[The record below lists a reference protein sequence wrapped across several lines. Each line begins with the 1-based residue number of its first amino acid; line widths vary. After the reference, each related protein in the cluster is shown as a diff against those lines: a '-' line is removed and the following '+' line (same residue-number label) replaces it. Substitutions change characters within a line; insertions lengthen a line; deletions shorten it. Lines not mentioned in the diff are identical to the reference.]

1 MLTKIFIKNFTLI
14 DKVELD
20 LLSGFTTVTGD
31 TGSGKSI
38 LLNALSLVIG
48 KRGSQTLLKNPDIK
62 CVIEAEFNLS
72 NFNIKK
78 FFDDNN
84 LDYFN
89 QTIIRREILPNGK
102 SRSFVNDTPVNLDVL
117 KKIGESL
124 IDIHTQHQSL
134 FNSNNSFFF
143 NLIDSLAEQQ
153 KIVINFNYELNKYKE
168 LQIQLEK
175 LKRLN
180 TSLNNDSDYFS
191 FLFNELE
198 DANLVPGEQDDLE
211 SKLNLYKNSEQI
223 KSYNSQIEHIL
234 YSSDGSLE
242 EKVFSLN
249 SILNDLSKITN
260 QYDPLKN
267 RLNSILIEL
276 NDIQSDL
283 NNSNFD
289 FSDNSFEI
297 KNIENRINLIY
308 SLQKKHNLSSVEDLI
323 EKKKKLKNKL
333 DDSSNLEADI
343 KDFELQ
349 IETKKSF
356 LEELS
361 KKISGSRKK
370 ILPLLK
376 SDLESL
382 LGNLG
387 MKNSSFNFILSKSKE
402 FNRFGFDDIEV
413 LFSANKGITHSP
425 LFKIASGGEL
435 SRILLTIKY
444 IMSKNLSLP
453 TMIFDEIDTGV
464 SGEMSNA
471 MANMMLKMSDKM
483 QIVAITHLP
492 QVAAKGTQQLKV
504 YKTNYLNT
512 TNTDV
517 KLLSS
522 GERVDEIAKML
533 SGDEISDSAL
543 NHAKELLN

>member
-1 MLTKIFIKNFTLI
+1 VLTKIFIKNFTLI

-48 KRGSQTLLKNPDIK
+48 KRGSQSLLKNPDIK

-211 SKLNLYKNSEQI
+211 SKLKLYKNSEQI
-223 KSYNSQIEHIL
+223 KSYNYQIEHIL

-267 RLNSILIEL
+267 RLDSILIEL

-308 SLQKKHNLSSVEDLI
+308 SLQKKHNLSSIEDLI

-361 KKISGSRKK
+361 KKISISRKK

-376 SDLESL
+376 SELESL
-382 LGNLG
+382 LVNLG

-435 SRILLTIKY
+435 SRILLSIKY

>member
-48 KRGSQTLLKNPDIK
+48 KRGSQSLLKNPDIK

-211 SKLNLYKNSEQI
+211 SKLKLYKNSEQI

-349 IETKKSF
+349 IATKKSF

-361 KKISGSRKK
+361 KKISISRKK

-382 LGNLG
+382 LVNLG

-435 SRILLTIKY
+435 SRILLSIKY

>member
-48 KRGSQTLLKNPDIK
+48 KRGSQSLLKNPDIK

-211 SKLNLYKNSEQI
+211 SKLKLYKNSEQI

-297 KNIENRINLIY
+297 KNIEDRINLIY

-349 IETKKSF
+349 IATKKSF

-361 KKISGSRKK
+361 KKISISRKK

-435 SRILLTIKY
+435 SRILLSIKY

-543 NHAKELLN
+543 NNAKELLN

>member
-48 KRGSQTLLKNPDIK
+48 KRGSQSLLKNPDIK

-211 SKLNLYKNSEQI
+211 SKLKLYKNSEQI

-297 KNIENRINLIY
+297 KNIEDRINLIY

-343 KDFELQ
+343 KDFEFK

-361 KKISGSRKK
+361 KKISVSRKK

-435 SRILLTIKY
+435 SRILLSIKY

>member
-48 KRGSQTLLKNPDIK
+48 KRGSQSLLKNPDIK

-211 SKLNLYKNSEQI
+211 SKLKLYKNSEQI

-361 KKISGSRKK
+361 KKISVSRKK

-435 SRILLTIKY
+435 SRILLSIKY

-543 NHAKELLN
+543 NNAKELLN

>member
-48 KRGSQTLLKNPDIK
+48 KRGSQSLLKNPDIK

-117 KKIGESL
+117 KKIGEAL

-211 SKLNLYKNSEQI
+211 SKLKLYKNSEQI

-297 KNIENRINLIY
+297 KNIEDRINLIY

-349 IETKKSF
+349 IATKKSF

-361 KKISGSRKK
+361 KKISISRKK
-370 ILPLLK
+370 ILPHLK

-382 LGNLG
+382 LVNLG

-435 SRILLTIKY
+435 SRILLSIKY

>member
-20 LLSGFTTVTGD
+20 LFSGFTTVTGD

-48 KRGSQTLLKNPDIK
+48 KRGSQNLLKNPDIK

-72 NFNIKK
+72 NYNIKK

-102 SRSFVNDTPVNLDVL
+102 SRSFVNDTPVNLDIL

-211 SKLNLYKNSEQI
+211 SKLKLYKNSEQI

-234 YSSDGSLE
+234 YSSDGNLE

-297 KNIENRINLIY
+297 KNIEDRINLIY

-333 DDSSNLEADI
+333 DDSSNLETDI

-361 KKISGSRKK
+361 KKISISRKK

-425 LFKIASGGEL
+425 LFKVASGGEL
-435 SRILLTIKY
+435 SRILLSIKY
-444 IMSKNLSLP
+444 IMSKNLNLP

>member
-48 KRGSQTLLKNPDIK
+48 KRGSQSLLKNPDVK

-211 SKLNLYKNSEQI
+211 SKLKLYKNSEQI

-297 KNIENRINLIY
+297 KNIEDRINLIY

-333 DDSSNLEADI
+333 DDSSNLETDI

-349 IETKKSF
+349 IQTKKSF

-361 KKISGSRKK
+361 KKISISRKK

-435 SRILLTIKY
+435 SRILLSIKY
-444 IMSKNLSLP
+444 IMSKNLNLP

-504 YKTNYLNT
+504 YKMNYLNT

>member
-1 MLTKIFIKNFTLI
+1 
-14 DKVELD
+14 
-20 LLSGFTTVTGD
+20 
-31 TGSGKSI
+31 
-38 LLNALSLVIG
+38 
-48 KRGSQTLLKNPDIK
+48 
-62 CVIEAEFNLS
+62 
-72 NFNIKK
+72 
-78 FFDDNN
+78 
-84 LDYFN
+84 
-89 QTIIRREILPNGK
+89 
-102 SRSFVNDTPVNLDVL
+102 
-117 KKIGESL
+117 
-124 IDIHTQHQSL
+124 
-134 FNSNNSFFF
+134 
-143 NLIDSLAEQQ
+143 
-153 KIVINFNYELNKYKE
+153 
-168 LQIQLEK
+168 
-175 LKRLN
+175 
-180 TSLNNDSDYFS
+180 
-191 FLFNELE
+191 
-198 DANLVPGEQDDLE
+198 
-211 SKLNLYKNSEQI
+211 
-223 KSYNSQIEHIL
+223 
-234 YSSDGSLE
+234 
-242 EKVFSLN
+242 
-249 SILNDLSKITN
+249 LSKITN

-297 KNIENRINLIY
+297 KNIEDRINLIY

-333 DDSSNLEADI
+333 DDSSNLETDI

-361 KKISGSRKK
+361 KKISISRKK

-425 LFKIASGGEL
+425 LFKVASGGEL
-435 SRILLTIKY
+435 SRILLSIKY
-444 IMSKNLSLP
+444 IMSKNLNLP

>member
-48 KRGSQTLLKNPDIK
+48 KRGSQNLLKNPDIK

-78 FFDDNN
+78 IFDDNN

-89 QTIIRREILPNGK
+89 QTIIRREILTNGK

-134 FNSNNSFFF
+134 FNSNNYFFF

-191 FLFNELE
+191 FLLNELE

-211 SKLNLYKNSEQI
+211 SKLKLYKNSEQI

-297 KNIENRINLIY
+297 KNIEDRINLIY

-343 KDFELQ
+343 KDFEFQ

-361 KKISGSRKK
+361 KKISISRKK

-425 LFKIASGGEL
+425 LFKVASGGEL
-435 SRILLTIKY
+435 SRILLSIKY

-517 KLLSS
+517 KFLSS
-522 GERVDEIAKML
+522 GERIDEIAKML

>member
-211 SKLNLYKNSEQI
+211 SKLKLYKNSEQI

-349 IETKKSF
+349 IESKKSF

-361 KKISGSRKK
+361 KKISISRKK

-382 LGNLG
+382 LVNLG

-435 SRILLTIKY
+435 SRILLSIKY

-492 QVAAKGTQQLKV
+492 QVAAKGTKQLKV

-522 GERVDEIAKML
+522 AERVDEIAKML
-533 SGDEISDSAL
+533 SGDEVSDSAL

>member
-1 MLTKIFIKNFTLI
+1 VLTKIFIKNFTLI

-62 CVIEAEFNLS
+62 CVIEAEFNLL

-153 KIVINFNYELNKYKE
+153 KIVINFNYELKKYKE

-211 SKLNLYKNSEQI
+211 SKLKLYKNSEQI

-349 IETKKSF
+349 IESKKSF

-361 KKISGSRKK
+361 KKISISRKK

-382 LGNLG
+382 LVNLG

-435 SRILLTIKY
+435 SRILLSIKY

>member
-1 MLTKIFIKNFTLI
+1 MLTKIYIKNFTLI

-48 KRGSQTLLKNPDIK
+48 KRGSQNLLKKPDIK

-117 KKIGESL
+117 KKIGELL

-211 SKLNLYKNSEQI
+211 SKLKLYKNSEQI

-297 KNIENRINLIY
+297 KNIEDRINLIY

-361 KKISGSRKK
+361 KKISISRKK

-382 LGNLG
+382 LVNLG

-435 SRILLTIKY
+435 SRILLSIKY

>member
-48 KRGSQTLLKNPDIK
+48 KRGSQSLLKNPDIK

-211 SKLNLYKNSEQI
+211 SKLKLYKNSEQI

-361 KKISGSRKK
+361 KKISISRKK

-382 LGNLG
+382 LVNLG

-435 SRILLTIKY
+435 SRILLSIKY

-492 QVAAKGTQQLKV
+492 QVAAKGTKQLKV

-522 GERVDEIAKML
+522 AERVDEIAKML

>member
-48 KRGSQTLLKNPDIK
+48 KRGSQSLLKNPDVK

-211 SKLNLYKNSEQI
+211 SKLKLYKNSEQI

-297 KNIENRINLIY
+297 KNIEDRINLIY

-435 SRILLTIKY
+435 SRILLSIKY
-444 IMSKNLSLP
+444 IMSKNLNLP

-504 YKTNYLNT
+504 YKMNYLNT

-522 GERVDEIAKML
+522 SERVDEIAKML

>member
-48 KRGSQTLLKNPDIK
+48 KRGSQSLLKNPDIK

-211 SKLNLYKNSEQI
+211 SKLKLYKNSEQI

-297 KNIENRINLIY
+297 KNIEDRINLIY

-361 KKISGSRKK
+361 KKISVSRKK

-435 SRILLTIKY
+435 SRILLSIKY

>member
-48 KRGSQTLLKNPDIK
+48 KRGSQSLLKNPDIK

-72 NFNIKK
+72 NYNIKK

-211 SKLNLYKNSEQI
+211 SKLKLYKNSEQI

-297 KNIENRINLIY
+297 KNIEDRINLIY

-361 KKISGSRKK
+361 KKISISRKK

-382 LGNLG
+382 LVNLG

-435 SRILLTIKY
+435 SRILLSIKY

-504 YKTNYLNT
+504 YKMNYLNT

>member
-48 KRGSQTLLKNPDIK
+48 KRGSQSLLKNPDIK

-211 SKLNLYKNSEQI
+211 SKLKLYKNSEQI

-297 KNIENRINLIY
+297 KNIEDRINLIY

-361 KKISGSRKK
+361 KKISISRKK

-382 LGNLG
+382 LVNLG

-435 SRILLTIKY
+435 SRILLSIKY

>member
-48 KRGSQTLLKNPDIK
+48 KRGSQNLLKNPDIK

-78 FFDDNN
+78 IFDDNN

-211 SKLNLYKNSEQI
+211 SKLKLYKNSEQI

-361 KKISGSRKK
+361 KKISISRKK

-382 LGNLG
+382 LVNLG

-435 SRILLTIKY
+435 SRILLSIKY

-517 KLLSS
+517 KLLSY

>member
-20 LLSGFTTVTGD
+20 LFSGFTTVTGD

-48 KRGSQTLLKNPDIK
+48 KRGSQNLLKNPDIK

-72 NFNIKK
+72 NYNIKK

-102 SRSFVNDTPVNLDVL
+102 SRSFVNDTPVNLDIL

-175 LKRLN
+175 LERLN

-211 SKLNLYKNSEQI
+211 SKLKLYKNSEQI

-242 EKVFSLN
+242 EKVLSLN

-297 KNIENRINLIY
+297 KNIEDRINLIY

-333 DDSSNLEADI
+333 DDSSNLETDI

-361 KKISGSRKK
+361 KKISISRKK

-425 LFKIASGGEL
+425 LFKVASGGEL
-435 SRILLTIKY
+435 SRILLSIKY
-444 IMSKNLSLP
+444 IMSKNLNLP

>member
-48 KRGSQTLLKNPDIK
+48 KRGSQSLLKNPDIK

-153 KIVINFNYELNKYKE
+153 KIVINFNYELKKYKE

-211 SKLNLYKNSEQI
+211 SKLKLYKNSEQI

-297 KNIENRINLIY
+297 KNIEDRINLIY

-361 KKISGSRKK
+361 KKISVSRKK

-435 SRILLTIKY
+435 SRILLSIKY

>member
-20 LLSGFTTVTGD
+20 LFSGFTTVTGD

-48 KRGSQTLLKNPDIK
+48 KRGSQNLLKKPDIK

-72 NFNIKK
+72 NYNIKK

-102 SRSFVNDTPVNLDVL
+102 SRSFVNDTPVNLDIL

-211 SKLNLYKNSEQI
+211 SKLKLYKNSEQI

-234 YSSDGSLE
+234 YSSDGNLE

-297 KNIENRINLIY
+297 KNIEDRINLIY
-308 SLQKKHNLSSVEDLI
+308 SLQKKHNLYSVEDLI

-333 DDSSNLEADI
+333 DDSSNLETDI

-361 KKISGSRKK
+361 KKISISRKK

-425 LFKIASGGEL
+425 LFKVASGGEL
-435 SRILLTIKY
+435 SRILLSIKY
-444 IMSKNLSLP
+444 IMSKNLNLP

>member
-48 KRGSQTLLKNPDIK
+48 KRGSQSLLKNPDIK

-211 SKLNLYKNSEQI
+211 SKLKLYKNSEQI

-297 KNIENRINLIY
+297 KNIEDRINLIY

-349 IETKKSF
+349 IATKKSF

-361 KKISGSRKK
+361 KKISISRKK

-382 LGNLG
+382 LVNLG

-435 SRILLTIKY
+435 SRILLSIKY

>member
-48 KRGSQTLLKNPDIK
+48 KRGSQNLLKNPDIK

-211 SKLNLYKNSEQI
+211 SKLKLYKNSEQI

-361 KKISGSRKK
+361 KKISISRKK

-435 SRILLTIKY
+435 SRILLSIKY

>member
-14 DKVELD
+14 DKVKLD

-211 SKLNLYKNSEQI
+211 SKLKLYKNSEQI

-361 KKISGSRKK
+361 KKISISRKK

-382 LGNLG
+382 LVNLG

-435 SRILLTIKY
+435 SRILLSIKY

-522 GERVDEIAKML
+522 AERVDEIAKML

>member
-48 KRGSQTLLKNPDIK
+48 KRGSQSLLKNPDIK

-175 LKRLN
+175 LRRLN

-198 DANLVPGEQDDLE
+198 EANLVPGEQYDLE
-211 SKLNLYKNSEQI
+211 SKLKLYKNSEQI

-297 KNIENRINLIY
+297 KNIEDRINLIY

-435 SRILLTIKY
+435 SRILLSIKY
-444 IMSKNLSLP
+444 IMSKNLNLP

-504 YKTNYLNT
+504 YKMNYLNT

-522 GERVDEIAKML
+522 SERVDEIAKML

>member
-20 LLSGFTTVTGD
+20 LFSGFTTVTGD

-48 KRGSQTLLKNPDIK
+48 KRGSQNLLKNPDIK

-72 NFNIKK
+72 NYNIKK

-102 SRSFVNDTPVNLDVL
+102 SRSFVNDTPVNLDIL

-211 SKLNLYKNSEQI
+211 IKLKLYKNSEQI

-260 QYDPLKN
+260 KYDPLKN

-297 KNIENRINLIY
+297 KNIEDRINLIY

-333 DDSSNLEADI
+333 DDSSNLETDI

-361 KKISGSRKK
+361 KKISISRKK

-425 LFKIASGGEL
+425 LFKVASGGEL
-435 SRILLTIKY
+435 SRILLSIKY
-444 IMSKNLSLP
+444 IMSKNLNLP

>member
-1 MLTKIFIKNFTLI
+1 MLTKIYIKNFTLI

-48 KRGSQTLLKNPDIK
+48 KRGSQSLLKNPDIK

-211 SKLNLYKNSEQI
+211 SKLKLYKNSEQI

-297 KNIENRINLIY
+297 NNIENRINLIY

-361 KKISGSRKK
+361 KKISISRKK

-382 LGNLG
+382 LVNLG

-435 SRILLTIKY
+435 SRILLSIKY

>member
-14 DKVELD
+14 DKVDLD

-48 KRGSQTLLKNPDIK
+48 KRGSQNLLKNPDIK

-78 FFDDNN
+78 IFDDNN

-211 SKLNLYKNSEQI
+211 SKLKLYKNSEQI

-260 QYDPLKN
+260 QFDPLKN

-297 KNIENRINLIY
+297 KNIEKKINLIY

-343 KDFELQ
+343 KEFELK

-361 KKISGSRKK
+361 KKISISRKK

-425 LFKIASGGEL
+425 LFKVASGGEL
-435 SRILLTIKY
+435 SRILLSIKY

>member
-48 KRGSQTLLKNPDIK
+48 KRGSQSLLKNPDIK
-62 CVIEAEFNLS
+62 CVIEVEFNLS

-153 KIVINFNYELNKYKE
+153 KIVINFNYELKKYKE

-211 SKLNLYKNSEQI
+211 SKLKLYKNSEQI

-349 IETKKSF
+349 IESKKSF

-361 KKISGSRKK
+361 KKISISRKK

-382 LGNLG
+382 LVNLG

-435 SRILLTIKY
+435 SRILLSIKY

>member
-48 KRGSQTLLKNPDIK
+48 KRGSQNLLKNPDIK

-211 SKLNLYKNSEQI
+211 SKLKLYKNSEQI

-361 KKISGSRKK
+361 KKISISRKK

-435 SRILLTIKY
+435 SRILLSIKY

-522 GERVDEIAKML
+522 AERVDEIAKML

>member
-48 KRGSQTLLKNPDIK
+48 KRGSQNLLKNPDIK

-211 SKLNLYKNSEQI
+211 SKLKLYKNSEQI

-297 KNIENRINLIY
+297 KNIEDRINLIY

-361 KKISGSRKK
+361 KKISISRKK

-435 SRILLTIKY
+435 SRILLSIKY
-444 IMSKNLSLP
+444 IMSKNLNLP

-504 YKTNYLNT
+504 YKMNYLNT

>member
-62 CVIEAEFNLS
+62 CVIEAEINLS

-211 SKLNLYKNSEQI
+211 SKLKLYKNSEQI

-361 KKISGSRKK
+361 KKISISRKK

-382 LGNLG
+382 LVNLG

-435 SRILLTIKY
+435 SRILLSIKY

-522 GERVDEIAKML
+522 AERVDEIAKML

>member
-48 KRGSQTLLKNPDIK
+48 KRGSQNLLKNPDIK

-72 NFNIKK
+72 NYNIKK

-102 SRSFVNDTPVNLDVL
+102 SRSFVNDTPVNLDIL

-175 LKRLN
+175 LRRLN

-211 SKLNLYKNSEQI
+211 SKLKLYKNSEQI
-223 KSYNSQIEHIL
+223 KSYNSQIERIL

-297 KNIENRINLIY
+297 KNIEDRINLIY

-333 DDSSNLEADI
+333 DDSSNLETDI

-361 KKISGSRKK
+361 KKISISRKK

-425 LFKIASGGEL
+425 LFKVASGGEL
-435 SRILLTIKY
+435 SRILLSIKY
-444 IMSKNLSLP
+444 IMSKNLNLP

>member
-48 KRGSQTLLKNPDIK
+48 KRGSQSLLKNPDIK

-211 SKLNLYKNSEQI
+211 SKLKLYKNSEQI

-297 KNIENRINLIY
+297 KNIEDRINLIY

-361 KKISGSRKK
+361 KKISISRKK

-435 SRILLTIKY
+435 SRILLSIKY

-504 YKTNYLNT
+504 YKMNYLNT

>member
-211 SKLNLYKNSEQI
+211 SKLKLYKNSEQI

-297 KNIENRINLIY
+297 KNIEDRINLIY

-361 KKISGSRKK
+361 KKISVSRKK

-435 SRILLTIKY
+435 SRILLSIKY

>member
-48 KRGSQTLLKNPDIK
+48 KRGSQNLLKNPDIK

-211 SKLNLYKNSEQI
+211 SKLKLYKNSEQI

-361 KKISGSRKK
+361 KKISVSRKK

-435 SRILLTIKY
+435 SRILLSIKY

>member
-48 KRGSQTLLKNPDIK
+48 KRGSQSLLKNPDIK
-62 CVIEAEFNLS
+62 CVIEVEFNLS

-211 SKLNLYKNSEQI
+211 SKLKLYKNSEQI

-361 KKISGSRKK
+361 KKISVSRKK

-382 LGNLG
+382 LVNLG

-435 SRILLTIKY
+435 SRILLSIKY